1 MLSVILG
8 ETDNVMYGPAWFK
21 FNYDTGWFEDELVKK
36 MMQDIDKSRYVA
48 GEYIE
53 SDVLGPIA
61 PTALSGGLKTLI
73 CIYKNPDL
81 IYDATSCCEN
91 CAKWLLEIGNTAD
104 ITINLK
110 YLMKFKE
117 YEPFDIL
124 ILNEDKRVHT
134 NKEYVSTAIHY
145 V

>member
-1 MLSVILG
+1 MRVI
-8 ETDNVMYGPAWFK
+8 
-21 FNYDTGWFEDELVKK
+21 FE
-36 MMQDIDKSRYVA
+36 
-48 GEYIE
+48 
-53 SDVLGPIA
+53 
-61 PTALSGGLKTLI
+61 
-73 CIYKNPDL
+73 
-81 IYDATSCCEN
+81 ATSCGEN

-117 YEPFDIL
+117 YEPFDIM

>member
-1 MLSVILG
+1 MRVI
-8 ETDNVMYGPAWFK
+8 
-21 FNYDTGWFEDELVKK
+21 FE
-36 MMQDIDKSRYVA
+36 
-48 GEYIE
+48 
-53 SDVLGPIA
+53 
-61 PTALSGGLKTLI
+61 
-73 CIYKNPDL
+73 
-81 IYDATSCCEN
+81 ATSCGEN